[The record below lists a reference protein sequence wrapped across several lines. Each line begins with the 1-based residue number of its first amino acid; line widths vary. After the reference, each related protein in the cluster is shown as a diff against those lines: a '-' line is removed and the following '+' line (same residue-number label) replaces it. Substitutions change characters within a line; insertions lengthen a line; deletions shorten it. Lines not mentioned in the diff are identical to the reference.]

1 MGDVLSDINTKRARV
16 QGMTQERGRSI
27 VTAQVPLAE
36 MQRYATD
43 LRSITQ
49 GRGLFTMTFS
59 HYEVVPAHAAEAII
73 AEAKREAEK
82 E

>member
-1 MGDVLSDINTKRARV
+1 VLGDLNTKRARV
-16 QGMTQERGRSI
+16 QGMEQQRGNSI

-43 LRSITQ
+43 LRSMTQ
-49 GRGLFTMTFS
+49 GRGIFSMEFS
-59 HYEVVPAHAAEAII
+59 HYEEVPGHLVEGIVAET
-73 AEAKREAEK
+73 KREAEK